1 MKRIA
6 TAPEPSNTDNPD
18 GNTHLDQTQSIK
30 RLEQKIAGL
39 ETEVSE
45 LKRAKE
51 LTTGRNRSVLITNH
65 EEPVIRD
72 AKARADIDGR
82 RVRDILRTAGSPV

>member
-1 MKRIA
+1 MAEKTIRKRTT
-6 TAPEPSNTDNPD
+6 TAPEPSATENRDR
-18 GNTHLDQTQSIK
+18 NTHPDQTQSIK
-30 RLEQKIAGL
+30 RLEQRIAGL

-51 LTTGRNRSVLITNH
+51 LTTGRNRSVLIVNH

-72 AKARADIDGR
+72 AKVRADIDG
-82 RVRDILRTAGSPV
+82 

>member
-1 MKRIA
+1 MAENTSRKRTA
-6 TAPEPSNTDNPD
+6 TAPELSGTDNRD
-18 GNTHLDQTQSIK
+18 RNTHLDQTQTIK
-30 RLEQKIAGL
+30 RLEHKIVGL

-51 LTTGRNRSVLITNH
+51 LTTGRNRSVLIMNH

-72 AKARADIDGR
+72 AKVRADIDG
-82 RVRDILRTAGSPV
+82 